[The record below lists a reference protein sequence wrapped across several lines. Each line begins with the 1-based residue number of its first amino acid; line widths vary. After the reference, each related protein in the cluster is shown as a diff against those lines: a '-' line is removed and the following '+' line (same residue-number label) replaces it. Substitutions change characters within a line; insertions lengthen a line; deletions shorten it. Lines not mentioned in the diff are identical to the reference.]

1 MSPKVVDKD
10 EKRRLIAQAAVRVF
24 GEKGFENTRMEDVA
38 QAAAVGKGTLYEYFR
53 DKDELL
59 QGSFAVFLGDM
70 ERDLLSKIDLSP
82 STPPARALSELASY
96 MLQSIREWGED
107 YRFFLE
113 YMLRISRTR
122 GEFPLLG
129 AMLSEFRNL
138 VAGILESG
146 IEKKVFRPDLD
157 VTATAAALAAWYD
170 GAILHWIVL
179 PEGPS
184 IELMS
189 ERFHEMIFR
198 GLFVPGKKKGKR

>member
-1 MSPKVVDKD
+1 MSPKVVDKS

-24 GEKGFENTRMEDVA
+24 GEKGFEKTRMEDVA
-38 QAAAVGKGTLYEYFR
+38 RAAAVGKGTLYEYFR

-59 QGSFAVFLGDM
+59 HGSFAVLLGDI
-70 ERDLLSKIDLSP
+70 ESDLLSNIDLNV
-82 STPPARALSELASY
+82 PPAQALSELANY
-96 MLQSIREWGED
+96 MVQSMRDWGEE

-113 YMLRISRTR
+113 YMLRVSRTR
-122 GEFPLLG
+122 GKFPLLG
-129 AMLSEFRNL
+129 AMLSEFRQV
-138 VAGILESG
+138 VASILESG

-170 GAILHWIVL
+170 GAVLHWIVL

-189 ERFHEMIFR
+189 EHFHETIFR
-198 GLFVPGKKKGKR
+198 GLFVPGRKKGKR